1 LFEAEFAGYL
11 PELKAYEDYLTS
23 CVFGALK
30 YLPPNKG
37 LLPVLAAAT
46 NHRLDISLEG
56 HCEREGIQLG
66 GISEARF
73 IFWPRCS
80 GPRPSVPDLVVI
92 LQGGSHSFI
101 VPIEVKYFAGKHG
114 EEEDDQLVRYYQ
126 VMRTAGAREAFG
138 DDRIRRFSG
147 ELLGVVYVTQFAAKH
162 EIEAALHQ
170 LESEGRT
177 EAYKRVF
184 HLRWQHVYR
193 VTRQLLRSTD
203 DTYQERILADI
214 ARLLEHK
221 HLKPFA
227 GFSKLPSELFTEV
240 LLQRPVFL
248 ESSGGSAD
256 RFLGFSPLP
265 SELSREELSQRPVF
279 LHPRSQ
285 LD

>member
-1 LFEAEFAGYL
+1 MFEAEFAGYL

-46 NHRLDISLEG
+46 NHRLGISLG
-56 HCEREGIQLG
+56 DHCEREGIELK
-66 GISEARF
+66 GISEAHF

-92 LQGGSHSFI
+92 LQGGPHSFI

-126 VMRTAGAREAFG
+126 VTRTARARKAFG
-138 DDRIRRFSG
+138 NDRIRRFSG
-147 ELLGVVYVTQFAAKH
+147 ELLAVVYVTQFAAKH
-162 EIEAALHQ
+162 EIEATLRQ
-170 LESEGRT
+170 LESEGQT
-177 EAYKRVF
+177 EAYKKVF
-184 HLRWQHVYR
+184 HLRWQHLYT
-193 VTRQLLRSTD
+193 VTKRLLQSTEN
-203 DTYQERILADI
+203 TSRERILADI

-227 GFSKLPSELFTEV
+227 GFPKLPSELSTEA
-240 LLQRPVFL
+240 LPLRPVFL
-248 ESSGGSAD
+248 ESPERSMH
-256 RFLGFSPLP
+256 RFLGFSALP
-265 SELSREELSQRPVF
+265 SGLSRQALCGRPVF
-279 LHPRSQ
+279 LEPSG
-285 LD
+285 